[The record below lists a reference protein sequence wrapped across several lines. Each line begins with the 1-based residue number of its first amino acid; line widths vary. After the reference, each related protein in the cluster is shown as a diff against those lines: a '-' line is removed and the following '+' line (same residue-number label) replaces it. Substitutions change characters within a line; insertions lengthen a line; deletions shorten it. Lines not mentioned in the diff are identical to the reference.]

1 MSNRAQEA
9 SPQALTGDTP
19 QFSKTQF
26 QESVFQDSVL
36 AEPSPGSIGQGGS
49 ASQNGELT
57 VGQLDA
63 RVQDDE
69 KLLVP
74 LAGAISI
81 AKILRTL
88 YFSLALFLSC
98 TFTLT
103 YYSFKHSEEI
113 AIRVRTVGESLM
125 QAQRMAKSANEA
137 LIGEATAFAELRESA
152 FQLSSGIKSL
162 ENNTSLLSFIGADQA
177 PGDARLSKVSV
188 AAEGSLGAVSVILG
202 QQQLLSNV
210 SDSLKSL
217 NRSADDLLDII
228 REIIAEKLKKNVSN
242 GGEISVLADM
252 AALSQ
257 RIAKSA
263 NEFFST
269 QGVSPQAVFLLRQD
283 IASFESLTQSLI
295 NGDPALKISPSK
307 DPQVRAQL
315 EAVAA
320 QFKEVRASAGQIS
333 DNLPRLAQAREARTL
348 IMKDSEKLRASLG
361 TLGASILENQE
372 YYADP
377 RSALAIA
384 AALSV
389 LSIVLLI
396 AIQLVGARQRRDIA
410 IRRAKEAQELTQV
423 TQQVNEAIQVAILR
437 LMNELQAVAEGDLT
451 RQATV
456 TEDITGAI
464 ADSINYTVEELRVL
478 VTNVQITADRVAK
491 TTAQVGSTAEAQL
504 ATFNQQLK
512 EIRQTGQAVLEM
524 AGRIN
529 EVSKRAQQSAEV
541 ARQSLQASNSG
552 LLAVQNTIGSMNT
565 LRDQIQETSKRIKR
579 LGESSQEI
587 GEITEIISDIT
598 EQTNVLALNAAIQA
612 ASAGEAGRGFAVVA
626 EEVQRLAVR
635 SAEATQQ
642 IASIVRAIQSDT
654 QDAIAAM
661 ERSAQGV
668 VAGATL
674 SDNAGAALTEI
685 DHISRRVADQV
696 EQISTTAL
704 QEASMANDVAQSIQN
719 IFAVTEQTEKDNL
732 ATSAEVRRL
741 STVANELRKS
751 VARFKVG

>member
-36 AEPSPGSIGQGGS
+36 AEPSLGSIGQSG
-49 ASQNGELT
+49 ASQIGELT
-57 VGQLDA
+57 AGQQDA

-74 LAGAISI
+74 LMGAISI

-152 FQLSSGIKSL
+152 LQLGSGIKSL
-162 ENNTSLLSFIGADQA
+162 ENNASLLSFVGADQA
-177 PGDARLSKVSV
+177 PGDARLHKVSV
-188 AAEGSLGAVSVILG
+188 AVEGSLGAASVILG

-210 SDSLKSL
+210 SNSLKSL

-242 GGEISVLADM
+242 SGEISVLADM

-295 NGDPALKISPSK
+295 NGDPALKLSPSK

-348 IMKDSEKLRASLG
+348 IMKDSEALRASLG

-377 RSALAIA
+377 RSALAVA

-552 LLAVQNTIGSMNT
+552 MLAVQNTIGSMNT

>member
-1 MSNRAQEA
+1 MPSTESENGRLGQELA
-9 SPQALTGDTP
+9 IP

-36 AEPSPGSIGQGGS
+36 SEAASDTRAAGAANASAPSFQEPGKALQI
-49 ASQNGELT
+49 ADE
-57 VGQLDA
+57 
-63 RVQDDE
+63 E
-69 KLLVP
+69 KLVFPVLGPVSFTK
-74 LAGAISI
+74 L
-81 AKILRTL
+81 LRSL
-88 YFSLALFLSC
+88 YFALALFLSF

-103 YYSFKHSEEI
+103 YYSFKYSEEV
-113 AIRVRTVGESLM
+113 ALKVKTVGDSLM

-137 LIGEATAFAELRESA
+137 LIGSANGFDELSDS
-152 FQLSSGIKSL
+152 FGQLKGGVQSL
-162 ENNTSLLSFIGADQA
+162 ESNSILNPFEDNKDRASN
-177 PGDARLSKVSV
+177 ARLGEVTVLVDRSIR
-188 AAEGSLGAVSVILG
+188 AVGVILG
-202 QQQLLSNV
+202 QKALLTGV
-210 SDSLKSL
+210 SASLKTL
-217 NRSADDLLDII
+217 NNSSDDLLDLI
-228 REIIAEKLKKNVSN
+228 REIIAGKMKKNAMPA
-242 GGEISVLADM
+242 EISALADM
-252 AALSQ
+252 AGLSQ

-263 NEFFST
+263 NEFFTT
-269 QGVSPQAVFLLRQD
+269 QGVSPQAVFLIRQD
-283 IASFESLTQSLI
+283 IASFETITSALI
-295 NGDPALKISPSK
+295 NGDSELKLIPTK
-307 DPQVRAQL
+307 DPAIREQI
-315 EAVAA
+315 EALAG
-320 QFKEVRASAGQIS
+320 QFKEIRESAQQIS
-333 DNLPRLAQAREARTL
+333 DNLPRLAQAREAQAL
-348 IMKDSEKLRASLG
+348 IIKDSDKLRISLG
-361 TLGASILENQE
+361 VLGASYLENQDV
-372 YYADP
+372 YADP

-384 AALSV
+384 AV
-389 LSIVLLI
+389 LSMLSSAALI
-396 AIQLVGARQRRDIA
+396 GIQLLGARQRRDLA
-410 IRRAKEAQELTQV
+410 VRRAVEAQELTKV
-423 TQQVNEAIQVAILR
+423 TQQVNDAIQAAILR

-478 VTNVQITADRVAK
+478 VTNVQLTADRVAK
-491 TTAQVGSTAEAQL
+491 TTAQVGATANAQL
-504 ATFNQQLK
+504 TTSNQQLR
-512 EIRQTGQAVLEM
+512 EIRQTGLAVLEM

-529 EVSKRAQQSAEV
+529 DVSSRAQQSAEV

-552 LLAVQNTIGSMNT
+552 LLAVQNTIGGMNT

-642 IASIVRAIQSDT
+642 IATIVRAIQSDT
-654 QDAIAAM
+654 QDAIGAM

-674 SDNAGAALTEI
+674 SDNAGSALTEI
-685 DHISRRVADQV
+685 DRITRRVADQV
-696 EQISTTAL
+696 EQISATAL
-704 QEASMANDVAQSIQN
+704 REASMANDVAKSIQN

-732 ATSAEVRRL
+732 ATTAEVQRL

-751 VARFKVG
+751 VTRFKVS

>member
-36 AEPSPGSIGQGGS
+36 AEPSLGSIGQSG
-49 ASQNGELT
+49 ASQIGELT
-57 VGQLDA
+57 AGQQDA

-74 LAGAISI
+74 LMGAISI

-152 FQLSSGIKSL
+152 LQLGSGIKSL
-162 ENNTSLLSFIGADQA
+162 ENNASLLSFVGADQA
-177 PGDARLSKVSV
+177 PGDARLHKVSV
-188 AAEGSLGAVSVILG
+188 AVEGSLGAASVILG

-210 SDSLKSL
+210 STSLKSL

-242 GGEISVLADM
+242 SGEISVLADM

-295 NGDPALKISPSK
+295 NGDPALKLSPSK

-348 IMKDSEKLRASLG
+348 IMKDSEALRASLG

-377 RSALAIA
+377 RSALAVA

-552 LLAVQNTIGSMNT
+552 MLAVQNTIGSMNT

>member
-1 MSNRAQEA
+1 MSSTETENGRVGQELA
-9 SPQALTGDTP
+9 IP

-36 AEPSPGSIGQGGS
+36 AEAASDSMSAGAAKSRASSLQAPGK
-49 ASQNGELT
+49 T
-57 VGQLDA
+57 VQIADE
-63 RVQDDE
+63 E
-69 KLLVP
+69 KLVFPVLGPV
-74 LAGAISI
+74 SF
-81 AKILRTL
+81 AKLLRSL
-88 YFSLALFLSC
+88 YFALSLFLSF

-103 YYSFKHSEEI
+103 YYSFKHSEEV
-113 AIRVRTVGESLM
+113 ALKVKTVGDSLM

-137 LIGEATAFAELRESA
+137 LIGGVNGFDELRD
-152 FQLSSGIKSL
+152 SSGQLKGGVQGL
-162 ENNTSLLSFIGADQA
+162 ESDSILDPFGDNTDQA
-177 PGDARLSKVSV
+177 SNARLGEVTV
-188 AAEGSLGAVSVILG
+188 LVDRSLRAVGVILG
-202 QQQLLSNV
+202 QKALLTGV
-210 SDSLKSL
+210 STSLKTL
-217 NRSADDLLDII
+217 NNSSDDLLDLI
-228 REIIAEKLKKNVSN
+228 REIIAGKMKKNATPA
-242 GGEISVLADM
+242 EISALAEM
-252 AALSQ
+252 AGLSQ

-263 NEFFST
+263 NEFFTT

-283 IASFESLTQSLI
+283 IASFETITSALL
-295 NGDPALKISPSK
+295 NGDSELKLIPTK
-307 DPQVRAQL
+307 DPAIREQI
-315 EAVAA
+315 EALAG
-320 QFKEVRASAGQIS
+320 QFKEIRESAQQIS
-333 DNLPRLAQAREARTL
+333 DNLPRLAQAREAQAL
-348 IMKDSEKLRASLG
+348 IIKDSDKLRISLG
-361 TLGASILENQE
+361 VLGASYLENQDV
-372 YYADP
+372 YGDP

-384 AALSV
+384 AV
-389 LSIVLLI
+389 LSMLSIAALI
-396 AIQLVGARQRRDIA
+396 GIQLLGARQRRDLA
-410 IRRAKEAQELTQV
+410 VRRAGEAQELTKV
-423 TQQVNEAIQVAILR
+423 TQQVNDAIQVAILR

-478 VTNVQITADRVAK
+478 VTNVQLTADRVAK
-491 TTAQVGSTAEAQL
+491 TTAQVGATANAQL
-504 ATFNQQLK
+504 TTSNQQLR
-512 EIRQTGQAVLEM
+512 EIRQTGLAVLEM

-529 EVSKRAQQSAEV
+529 EVSSRAQQSAEV

-552 LLAVQNTIGSMNT
+552 LLAVQNTIGGMNT

-642 IASIVRAIQSDT
+642 IATIVRAIQSDT
-654 QDAIAAM
+654 QDAIGAM

-674 SDNAGAALTEI
+674 SDNAGSALTEI
-685 DHISRRVADQV
+685 DRITRRVADQV
-696 EQISTTAL
+696 EQISATAL
-704 QEASMANDVAQSIQN
+704 REASMANDVAKSIQN

-732 ATSAEVRRL
+732 ATTAEVQRL

-751 VARFKVG
+751 VTRFKVS

>member
-1 MSNRAQEA
+1 MSNTETGNGRVGQELA
-9 SPQALTGDTP
+9 TP

-36 AEPSPGSIGQGGS
+36 TEAASDSMAAGASKSSAPSLQAPGKTAQI
-49 ASQNGELT
+49 ADE
-57 VGQLDA
+57 
-63 RVQDDE
+63 E
-69 KLLVP
+69 KLVFPVLGPV
-74 LAGAISI
+74 SF
-81 AKILRTL
+81 AKLLRSL
-88 YFSLALFLSC
+88 YFALALFLSF

-103 YYSFKHSEEI
+103 YYSFKHSEEV
-113 AIRVRTVGESLM
+113 ALKVKTVGDSLM

-137 LIGEATAFAELRESA
+137 LMGGVNGFDELRD
-152 FQLSSGIKSL
+152 SSGQLKGGVQGL
-162 ENNTSLLSFIGADQA
+162 ESDSILDPFGDNKDQA
-177 PGDARLSKVSV
+177 INARLGEVTLLV
-188 AAEGSLGAVSVILG
+188 DRSLRAVGVILG
-202 QQQLLSNV
+202 QKALLTGV
-210 SDSLKSL
+210 STSLKTL
-217 NRSADDLLDII
+217 NNSSDDLLDLI
-228 REIIAEKLKKNVSN
+228 REIIAGKMKKNATPA
-242 GGEISVLADM
+242 EISALAEM
-252 AALSQ
+252 AGLSQ

-263 NEFFST
+263 NEFFTT

-283 IASFESLTQSLI
+283 IATFETITSALL
-295 NGDPALKISPSK
+295 NGDSELKLIPTK
-307 DPQVRAQL
+307 DPVIREQI
-315 EAVAA
+315 EALAG
-320 QFKEVRASAGQIS
+320 QFKEIRESAQQIS
-333 DNLPRLAQAREARTL
+333 DNLTRLAQAREAQAL
-348 IMKDSEKLRASLG
+348 IIKDSDKLRISLG
-361 TLGASILENQE
+361 VLGASYLENQDF
-372 YYADP
+372 YADP

-384 AALSV
+384 AV
-389 LSIVLLI
+389 LSMLSITALI
-396 AIQLVGARQRRDIA
+396 GIQLLGARQRRDLA
-410 IRRAKEAQELTQV
+410 VRRAGEAQELTKV
-423 TQQVNEAIQVAILR
+423 TQQVNDAIQVAILR

-478 VTNVQITADRVAK
+478 VTNVQLTADRVAK
-491 TTAQVGSTAEAQL
+491 TTAQVGATANAQL
-504 ATFNQQLK
+504 TTSNQQLR
-512 EIRQTGQAVLEM
+512 EIRQTGLAVLEM

-529 EVSKRAQQSAEV
+529 EVSSRAQQSAEV

-552 LLAVQNTIGSMNT
+552 LLAVQNTIGGMNT

-642 IASIVRAIQSDT
+642 IATIVRAIQSDT
-654 QDAIAAM
+654 QDAIGAM

-674 SDNAGAALTEI
+674 SDNAGSALTEI
-685 DHISRRVADQV
+685 DRITRRVADQV
-696 EQISTTAL
+696 EQISATAL
-704 QEASMANDVAQSIQN
+704 REASMANDVAKSIQN

-732 ATSAEVRRL
+732 ATTAEVQRL

-751 VARFKVG
+751 VTRFKVS

>member
-1 MSNRAQEA
+1 MSNRDQ
-9 SPQALTGDTP
+9 QALPDASGAESP

-36 AEPSPGSIGQGGS
+36 AEPAPEAGGDSAGQKSAGQSAPGQQDG
-49 ASQNGELT
+49 AM
-57 VGQLDA
+57 
-63 RVQDDE
+63 QDDE
-69 KLLVP
+69 KLAVP
-74 LAGAISI
+74 LLGAVSI
-81 AKILRTL
+81 AKVLRAL
-88 YFSLALFLSC
+88 YFSLAFFLSC

-103 YYSFKHSEEI
+103 YYSFKHSEDL
-113 AIRVRTVGESLM
+113 AIRVRAVGESLM
-125 QAQRMAKSANEA
+125 QAQRMAKSAHEA
-137 LIGEATAFAELRESA
+137 LFGDAKAFAELRESSA
-152 FQLSSGIKSL
+152 RLSEGIKSL
-162 ENNTSLLSFIGADQA
+162 DNTSLLMALVGSAADASSTQL
-177 PGDARLSKVSV
+177 DKVAL
-188 AAEGSLGAVSVILG
+188 AAEGSLHASAVILG
-202 QQQLLSNV
+202 QQQLLTSA
-210 SDSLKSL
+210 STSMKTL
-217 NRSADDLLDII
+217 NHSADELLERI
-228 REIIAEKLKKNVSN
+228 RELIAVKLNKNTSSGEVSL
-242 GGEISVLADM
+242 LADM

-263 NEFFST
+263 NEFFSS
-269 QGVSPQAVFLLRQD
+269 QGVSPQSVNQLRQD
-283 IASFESLTQSLI
+283 MAAFEAMTLSLI
-295 NGDPALKISPSK
+295 NGDAELRISPAK
-307 DPQVRAQL
+307 DPQIRAQL
-315 EAVAA
+315 EAVAL
-320 QFKEVRASAGQIS
+320 QFKEIRAEVGQIT
-333 DNLPRLAQAREARTL
+333 DNLPRLARAREARAL
-348 IMKDSEKLRASLG
+348 ITKDSENLRASLG
-361 TLGASILENQE
+361 ALGAGVLENQD

-377 RSALAIA
+377 RSVLAIA
-384 AALSV
+384 ATLSV
-389 LSIVLLI
+389 LSITSLI
-396 AIQLVGARQRRDIA
+396 AIQLIGARQRRDLVL
-410 IRRAKEAQELTQV
+410 RRAKEAQELTQV

-512 EIRQTGQAVLEM
+512 EIRQTGLAVLEM

-642 IASIVRAIQSDT
+642 IATIVRAIQSDT

-674 SDNAGAALTEI
+674 SDNAGSALTEI

-704 QEASMANDVAQSIQN
+704 QEATMANDVAKSIQN

-751 VARFKVG
+751 VARFKVS